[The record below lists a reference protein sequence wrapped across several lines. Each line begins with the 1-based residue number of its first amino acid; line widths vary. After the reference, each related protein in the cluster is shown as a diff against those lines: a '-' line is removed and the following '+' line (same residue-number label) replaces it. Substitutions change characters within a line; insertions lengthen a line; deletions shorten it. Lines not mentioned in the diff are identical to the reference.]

1 MLIMPTPEYLRNLAD
16 EREKAGDES
25 TAESLRNEAD
35 ELEKAPAPAEA
46 APQ

>member
-1 MLIMPTPEYLRNLAD
+1 MPTPEYLRNLAD
-16 EREKAGDES
+16 EREKAGDEY